1 MQHARSRWLEIYKN
15 VGKCGW
21 GLRICNLLE
30 MHGSKCVK
38 VWASVSEDMQQ
49 ASRRGGLSA
58 MRSLSSNTGTGLSC
72 CRCHHTFTY
81 DLTSPSTLDCV
92 TLNYQRI
99 FWRIFNP
106 TNLMFSDPKS
116 VHLIQ
121 YLTLVPWHIVCYLT
135 PLLKI
140 DDKRIARVDS
150 CRLVKTPP
158 RQICSSRPRLTAE
171 RGKLHLKGLLPQ
183 I

>member
-1 MQHARSRWLEIYKN
+1 
-15 VGKCGW
+15 
-21 GLRICNLLE
+21 
-30 MHGSKCVK
+30 
-38 VWASVSEDMQQ
+38 MQQ

-72 CRCHHTFTY
+72 RCHHTFTY

-92 TLNYQRI
+92 TLNCHRI
-99 FWRIFNP
+99 FWRIFN
-106 TNLMFSDPKS
+106 LMFFGPKS

-158 RQICSSRPRLTAE
+158 RQICSSRPRLSHSRE
-171 RGKLHLKGLLPQ
+171 GKIALEMIIGPKLGLDTFIEFPEWKFKENMRNIQTRLTELKF
-183 I
+183 